1 MIYEYSCG
9 SSGSDAVNHNSS
21 SCELRSKQMF
31 VKDKRQRDHAKII
44 RIVARIAP
52 KSLQSQ
58 PSCSPKAKK
67 LTNHFSGFSNPWM
80 KWGKQFQPT
89 HTTILLE
96 ATIKKKSWK
105 AEQLKTWNAAVAATE
120 TTSQCQSGG
129 SSIQIHPSGKL
140 ENLNLCSLHIWP
152 TLFKRISDAL
162 EKIWFYCLSI
172 SPNRNGLKH

>member
-31 VKDKRQRDHAKII
+31 VKDKRQRYHAKII

-67 LTNHFSGFSNPWM
+67 LTNHFSAFSNP
-80 KWGKQFQPT
+80 
-89 HTTILLE
+89 
-96 ATIKKKSWK
+96 
-105 AEQLKTWNAAVAATE
+105 
-120 TTSQCQSGG
+120 
-129 SSIQIHPSGKL
+129 
-140 ENLNLCSLHIWP
+140 
-152 TLFKRISDAL
+152 
-162 EKIWFYCLSI
+162 
-172 SPNRNGLKH
+172 